1 MSFGL
6 SRGREIQTILGPQ
19 FSILGFDP
27 RGINNTTP
35 SMSCFHTAVSR
46 KVWGLKS
53 DDRVLGS
60 SGSGEEI
67 SEAYSRAK
75 VVGEIC
81 ENALGGEGL
90 AGVGK
95 HVGTAVVARDMLE
108 ITERAWK
115 RVGKGREEVRGK
127 GLRYWGFSYGSVLG
141 ITFASMFPERVD
153 RLAIDGAYSSTFS
166 PLCGHIL
173 ISDFP

>member
-46 KVWGLKS
+46 KVWGFKS
-53 DDRVLGS
+53 GGRVLGS
-60 SGSGEEI
+60 SDSGEEI
-67 SEAYSRAK
+67 GEAYSRAK
-75 VVGEIC
+75 VIGEVC
-81 ENALGGEGL
+81 EKAYGGEGL

-115 RVGKGREEVRGK
+115 RAGKGEEEVKRK
-127 GLRYWGFSYGSVLG
+127 GLKYWGFSYGSVLG
-141 ITFASMFPERVD
+141 STFASMFPDRVE
-153 RLAIDGAYSSTFS
+153 RLAVDGTYSLKLFHSVVNMFR
-166 PLCGHIL
+166 
-173 ISDFP
+173 

>member
-1 MSFGL
+1 MSFSL
-6 SRGREIQTILGPQ
+6 SRGRAIQTIIGPQ

-53 DDRVLGS
+53 SGRILGS
-60 SGSGEEI
+60 SDSGEEI
-67 SEAYSRAK
+67 GEAYSRAK
-75 VVGEIC
+75 VIGELC
-81 ENALGGEGL
+81 ENAVGGEGL
-90 AGVGK
+90 AGVGR
-95 HVGTAVVARDMLE
+95 HMGTAVVARDMLE

-115 RVGKGREEVRGK
+115 RVGRGEVEVKGK

-141 ITFASMFPERVD
+141 STFASMFPDRIER
-153 RLAIDGAYSSTFS
+153 LTIDGMSPPRFS
-166 PLCGHIL
+166 FFVGI
-173 ISDFP
+173 F